1 MPNAYSTS
9 GFAMAIWRVFK
20 WNSITNLFTVF
31 PKKFLKNASYIFL
44 TIFKL
49 KKTILHQVGH
59 VFNIFESSLSHK
71 DRESISRPKIVSIAE
86 SFIRVNLKDLSE
98 FPLRTKEWLSFFM
111 EFCSSNVISYLCY
124 FIIYYKPNLFID
136 FTQLQ

>member
-1 MPNAYSTS
+1 MVGKYGKTMGPLFRCCGRRRWWRQRRRRRRVCVFHVVCSLISYYHTCNDSK
-9 GFAMAIWRVFK
+9 AIILLVFVT
-20 WNSITNLFTVF
+20 IFF
-31 PKKFLKNASYIFL
+31 KKFLKNASYIFMS
-44 TIFKL
+44 IFKL

-98 FPLRTKEWLSFFM
+98 FPLRTKE
-111 EFCSSNVISYLCY
+111 
-124 FIIYYKPNLFID
+124 
-136 FTQLQ
+136 